1 MIRHHALPG
10 DLWLVTVDGRIDQNV
25 TPDLEETFNELF
37 EAGHTKLIVDL
48 SGATYINSGGLRCLV
63 AAWRRARQR
72 GGDVYLCGLRSR
84 VNEVFSMVGFDK
96 VFKVYPGRA
105 EATAAWQEAV

>member
-1 MIRHHALPG
+1 MIRHDSLPG
-10 DLWLVTVDGRIDQNV
+10 DLWLISIDGRLDQNV
-25 TPDLEETFNELF
+25 TPALDETFNELF
-37 EAGHTKLIVDL
+37 EAGRNRLIVDL

-72 GGDVYLCGLRSR
+72 GGDVYLCGLRAR
-84 VNEVFSMVGFDK
+84 VHEVFSMVGFDK